1 MSSAADTTIERWWRA
16 SDARHGWQLLGAVV
30 IAYALSLALQLPES
44 LWAVMSALIVVR
56 PTTGSSLGVGWER
69 VQGTV
74 LGAVFALGGVWLHHV
89 GLATSLMTLVIVGA
103 LAFGSAV
110 IPALR
115 SAPITALIVLGGAA
129 TAEHNA
135 MQLALLRVIEIGVGV
150 GTGLAI
156 SLLGSTSRA
165 AGRFDAA
172 CARVL
177 RQLSSDIGA
186 SLAIEA
192 PATPEREAQVL
203 ATRNALRDLAALAE
217 AADREDRW
225 FRAKGNAGEARRH
238 RRAARLVARASHDA
252 ALFGRLAAP
261 TIDEEVRDALT
272 LALAGALAST
282 ADELEG
288 SGTQDLESLRRACA
302 QAPWAASPAKLLMQD
317 LIGLARL
324 RDPST

>member
-1 MSSAADTTIERWWRA
+1 MSSAADTAIERWWRA
-16 SDARHGWQLLGAVV
+16 PDARHGWQLLAAVV
-30 IAYALSLALQLPES
+30 IAYAVSLALHLPES

-56 PTTGSSLGVGWER
+56 PTTGSTFGVGWER

-89 GLATSLMTLVIVGA
+89 GLATSLMTLAIVGA
-103 LAFGSAV
+103 LAFGSAMM
-110 IPALR
+110 PALR

-135 MQLALLRVIEIGVGV
+135 MQLALLRVIEIVVGV

-165 AGRFDAA
+165 ASRFDAA

-177 RQLSSDIGA
+177 RQLAADIGA

-192 PATPEREAQVL
+192 ASTAEREAQAL
-203 ATRNALRDLAALAE
+203 ATRNALRELAALAE

-225 FRAKGNAGEARRH
+225 FRAKRSGAEDRRH
-238 RRAARLVARASHDA
+238 RRAARLIARASHDA

-261 TIDEEVRDALT
+261 TIDEAVRDALT
-272 LALAGALAST
+272 QALARALAST
-282 ADELEG
+282 ADQLEG
-288 SGTQDLESLRRACA
+288 RGAQDLESLRLACA
-302 QAPWAASPAKLLMQD
+302 QAAWAASPTKLLMQD
-317 LIGLARL
+317 LIGLVRMRA
-324 RDPST
+324 